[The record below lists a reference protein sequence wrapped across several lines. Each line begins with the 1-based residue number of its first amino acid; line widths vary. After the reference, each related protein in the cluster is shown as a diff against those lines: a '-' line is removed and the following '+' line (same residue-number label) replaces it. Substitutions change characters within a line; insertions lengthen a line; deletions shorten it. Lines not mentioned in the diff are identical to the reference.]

1 MLVIIGLLVALF
13 SSSVYANKGS
23 IAFKNFELKARGEN
37 RYVIDTQIR
46 FQLSDYLRDSLREG
60 VPIVNEVQ
68 INLVKNRLWWWD
80 KNENLAMITSL
91 LKYHPL
97 SQHYQVIQQDSNE
110 SWNFKSLNMALRKMG
125 LLRNYVLPQLSDATQ
140 GGKYR
145 ISLYV
150 SLRPDTF
157 KFPMKVHALFVNKY
171 KIETTGVQWPLP

>member
-1 MLVIIGLLVALF
+1 MLVIIGLLAILF

-23 IAFKNFELKARGEN
+23 IAFKNFELKARSEH
-37 RYVIDTQIR
+37 RYVIDTQLR
-46 FQLSDYLRDSLREG
+46 FQLSDYLRNSLREG
-60 VPIVNEVQ
+60 VPIVSEIQ

-80 KNENLAMITSL
+80 KNKNLATITSL

-110 SWNFKSLNMALRKMG
+110 SWNFKSLNMALSKMG